1 MDTKKLALNE
11 FVKTL
16 KGRYGDRIKKIIL
29 FGSYARGDYD
39 EESDIDILII
49 GDIPQREISFLSA
62 EILLKYGEVISAI
75 VETPKEFERLKDSFF
90 HKNVL
95 KEGIEIGWYR
105 LFVKLGRGKFGRGR
119 DIV

>member
-1 MDTKKLALNE
+1 MDTKKSALNE

-16 KGRYGDRIKKIIL
+16 KERYKGRIKKIIL

-49 GDIPQREISFLSA
+49 GDVPQREISFLSA

-75 VETPKEFERLKDSFF
+75 VKSEEEFEKYKNFSFY
-90 HKNVL
+90 KNVL
-95 KEGIEIGWYR
+95 KEGIVIG
-105 LFVKLGRGKFGRGR
+105 
-119 DIV
+119 

>member
-1 MDTKKLALNE
+1 MDSKKLALNE

-16 KGRYGDRIKKIIL
+16 KERYKGRIKKIIL

-49 GDIPQREISFLSA
+49 GDVPQREISFLSA

-75 VETPKEFERLKDSFF
+75 VKSEEEFEKYKNFSFY
-90 HKNVL
+90 KNVL
-95 KEGIEIGWYR
+95 KEGIVIG
-105 LFVKLGRGKFGRGR
+105 
-119 DIV
+119 

>member
-1 MDTKKLALNE
+1 MDSKKLALNE

-16 KGRYGDRIKKIIL
+16 KERYEGRIKKIIL

-49 GDIPQREISFLSA
+49 GDVPQREVSFLSA

-75 VETPKEFERLKDSFF
+75 VKSEEEFEKYKNFSFY
-90 HKNVL
+90 KNVL
-95 KEGIEIGWYR
+95 KEGIVIG
-105 LFVKLGRGKFGRGR
+105 
-119 DIV
+119 

>member
-1 MDTKKLALNE
+1 MDIRKLALNE

-16 KGRYGDRIKKIIL
+16 KERYKDRIKKIIL
-29 FGSYARGDYD
+29 FDSYARRDYD

-49 GDIPQREISFLSA
+49 GGIPQREISFLSA

>member
-16 KGRYGDRIKKIIL
+16 KERYKGRIKKIIL

-39 EESDIDILII
+39 EDSDIDILII
-49 GDIPQREISFLSA
+49 GDVPQREISFLSA

-95 KEGIEIGWYR
+95 KEGIVIG
-105 LFVKLGRGKFGRGR
+105 
-119 DIV
+119 

>member
-1 MDTKKLALNE
+1 MDSKKLALNE

-16 KGRYGDRIKKIIL
+16 KERYKGRIKKIIL

-49 GDIPQREISFLSA
+49 GDVPQREVSFLSA

-75 VETPKEFERLKDSFF
+75 VKSEEEFEKYKNFSFY
-90 HKNVL
+90 KNVL
-95 KEGIEIGWYR
+95 KEGIVIG
-105 LFVKLGRGKFGRGR
+105 
-119 DIV
+119 